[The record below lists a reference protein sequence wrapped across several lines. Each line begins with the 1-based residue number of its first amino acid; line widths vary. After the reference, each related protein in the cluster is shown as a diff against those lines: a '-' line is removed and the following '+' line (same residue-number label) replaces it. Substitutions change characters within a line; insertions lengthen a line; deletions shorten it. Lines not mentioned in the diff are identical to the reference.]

1 MSENYFGG
9 IDPQRE
15 EEEYGDFIRM
25 TEESLNQLNEEVQKE
40 DVDKDVVEPKK
51 TYTDTI
57 STLLDQIDETPE
69 YQSFVN
75 FLFRE
80 LQKMEIEDDDIQDI
94 VNRFRTTTYSS
105 N

>member
-1 MSENYFGG
+1 MAKRLGNE
-9 IDPQRE
+9 DD
-15 EEEYGDFIRM
+15 EYGHYLQM

-51 TYTDTI
+51 SYTDTI

-94 VNRFRTTTYSS
+94 VNRLAPTSYSS

>member
-9 IDPQRE
+9 PNPNEDD
-15 EEEYGDFIRM
+15 EYGHYLQM

-51 TYTDTI
+51 SYTDTI

-94 VNRFRTTTYSS
+94 VNRLAPTSYSS

>member
-9 IDPQRE
+9 PNPYEDD
-15 EEEYGDFIRM
+15 EYGDFIRM
-25 TEESLNQLNEEVQKE
+25 SEENIESLNEPVEKE
-40 DVDKDVVEPKK
+40 DVEEDVVEPEKS
-51 TYTDTI
+51 YTDTI

-75 FLFRE
+75 FIFSE

-94 VNRFRTTTYSS
+94 VNRLRTTTYSS
-105 N
+105 